1 MVIVVGGQTVFTTN
15 GLVSDSKSVSVTYT
29 DADTATVNMFAPNSG
44 TVWDFTLGCGT

>member
-15 GLVSDSKSVSVTYT
+15 GLVSGSRSVSVAYT
-29 DADTATVNMFAPNSG
+29 GADTATVNMFAPHSG